1 VRIRQNFATEAR
13 SRRRREIRMETLTYG
28 VLPTGTE
35 SALMLLVSWTEPGLS
50 EEMEK
55 AADGIAETLTVD

>member
-1 VRIRQNFATEAR
+1 
-13 SRRRREIRMETLTYG
+13 METLTYG
-28 VLPTGTE
+28 VLSTGTE
-35 SALMLLVSWTEPGLS
+35 SALMLLMSWTVPDLS